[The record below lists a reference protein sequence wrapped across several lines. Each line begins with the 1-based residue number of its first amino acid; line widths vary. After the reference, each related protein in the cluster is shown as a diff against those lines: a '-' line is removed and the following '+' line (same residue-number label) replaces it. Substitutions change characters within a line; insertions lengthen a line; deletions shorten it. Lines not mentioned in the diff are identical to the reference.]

1 MPWTWWLSLM
11 AALML
16 GLNLGVVLM
25 GMLVANDPD

>member
-1 MPWTWWLSLM
+1 MPWTWWLSVM

-25 GMLVANDPD
+25 GILVANDLD